1 MSKLEEKLAASIK
14 PGQGTKPGK
23 PAGAGAKQAA
33 KASPKPAA
41 KAVAKVAP
49 KVAPMTRQLSPG
61 VAQPRAS
68 ADANVPD
75 QGASRADLHPRRVWP
90 D

>member
-49 KVAPMTRQLSPG
+49 KVTPMTGQHSSRD
-61 VAQPRAS
+61 AQPRS
-68 ADANVPD
+68 SIDANAPD
-75 QGASRADLHPRRVWP
+75 PGKSRADLHPHRVWP